1 MKNRQL
7 ATISL
12 VCLLCLL
19 LFINGCFHIDIG
31 GWPRFKYERIDTL
44 SAPLSPGSIL
54 IAGTDVGTI
63 DVTGMNVTECNV
75 IAEISV
81 KAPTEEEAKEISDQ
95 IKITLEQSGETL
107 KVKTIKPRER
117 NRRSINIS
125 FNITVPNQTALELG
139 SDVGDI
145 KVINITERIEAQ
157 TDVGK
162 ITCKEISGDID
173 IRSDV
178 GSVDVVY
185 AKTAPTTRNM
195 TITTDV
201 GSIEITTPPD
211 LSATVHAET
220 DVGSIKTDMPLTV
233 RGKIGKNLH
242 GTIGAGEGKL
252 NLKTDVGSIT
262 IRK

>member
-1 MKNRQL
+1 MKNRHSAKIFL
-7 ATISL
+7 A
-12 VCLLCLL
+12 CFLCLSI
-19 LFINGCFHIDIG
+19 FINGCCCIDIG
-31 GWPRFKYERIDTL
+31 GWPRVKYERTDTL

-54 IAGTDVGTI
+54 IAATDVGTI

-75 IAEISV
+75 IAEITV
-81 KAPTEEEAKEISDQ
+81 KAPTEEEAKETADQ
-95 IKITLEQSGETL
+95 IKITLEQNGRTL
-107 KVKTIKPRER
+107 KVKTVKPRR
-117 NRRSINIS
+117 RKHRSISID

-145 KVINITERIEAQ
+145 KVLNITEEIKAQ

-162 ITCKEISGDID
+162 IICKEISGDID

-185 AKTAPTTRNM
+185 SKTAP
-195 TITTDV
+195 
-201 GSIEITTPPD
+201 
-211 LSATVHAET
+211 AET
-220 DVGSIKTDMPLTV
+220 DVGSIKTDLPLTV
-233 RGKIGKNLH
+233 KGKISKNLH